1 MTSHE
6 PGRLER
12 HLLFRLAVDT
22 RQRALESA
30 LERGLLSKATEPAA
44 KGSSIK
50 AGGLALRRTMRK
62 PVEVERFGVRFYAD
76 EDDAPD
82 TTASRIKL
90 GPLLAGRSRA
100 DTMAI
105 LKRLGVHA
113 DEGTLPAGPGRRRTV
128 SAAQV
133 LAAVEASAV
142 PRPDQLAVMLLIAD
156 AVEAQGAGFENEL
169 RGALRTRDWIVHLR
183 SPVDGF
189 GFRLR
194 RMLADGAF
202 GYPVAALADRDLS
215 SDLTRMPERLRDT
228 RNLIYVRGRQASDLD
243 REEQQKQA
251 AIAVRLGVPVLCVA
265 ERDEE
270 LPWRLVGA
278 ADIAVETGALS
289 PSILARVIRAVIGEE
304 PVDLAVQLP
313 EAACARLSLAD
324 LPAAIRPGRSVA
336 NVIAAMRHL
345 AGVDGQ
351 QGRSGEDERGKASGD
366 GRGTGSMG
374 RTSAGE
380 RGRHGRTIVSG
391 SQRIEPE
398 PVEDAVGSTAAL
410 KIETLHGFGEARDWA
425 LDLRQD
431 LGLWQDGTLPWAQ
444 MSTKLLLSGPPG
456 TGKTTFARALC
467 NSLHVPLLATSVS
480 TWLEPSSLGDVI
492 RRMRLAFEEAVEHAP
507 SILFIDEID
516 GIGSRGD
523 RNAYSDYWNSVVNK
537 LLELLDGA
545 ARSEGVVIVGATNNP
560 AIIDA
565 ALRRS
570 GRLETHIE
578 IPLPDVEALVGILA
592 HHIGP
597 DIKGI
602 VAQDQEGVR

>member
-1 MTSHE
+1 MTAHE
-6 PGRLER
+6 PGRLQR

-22 RQRALESA
+22 RQRALERA
-30 LERGLLSKATEPAA
+30 LERGLLSRASETAA
-44 KGSSIK
+44 KGSSRT

-62 PVEVERFGVRFYAD
+62 PVEVERFGVRFYAH

-100 DTMAI
+100 DAMAI
-105 LKRLGVHA
+105 LKRLGVQV
-113 DEGTLPAGPGRRRTV
+113 DEGTLLAAPGRRRTV

-156 AVEAQGAGFENEL
+156 AVEAQGTGFEDEL
-169 RGALRTRDWIVHLR
+169 RGALRTRDWIAVLR
-183 SPVDGF
+183 SPVNGF
-189 GFRLR
+189 GFCLR
-194 RMLADGAF
+194 RMLSDGAF
-202 GYPVAALADRDLS
+202 GYPVAALAERDLS

-228 RNLIYVRGRQASDLD
+228 RNLIFVRGRNTSDLD
-243 REEQQKQA
+243 QQDQQKQA

-265 ERDEE
+265 KRDEE
-270 LPWRLVGA
+270 LPSRLVSA
-278 ADIAVETGALS
+278 ADIAIETGALS

-304 PVDLAVQLP
+304 PVDLAVRLP
-313 EAACARLSLAD
+313 QAACARLSIAD
-324 LPAAIRPGRSVA
+324 LPAAIRSGRSVEQVVQA
-336 NVIAAMRHL
+336 LARM
-345 AGVDGQ
+345 AGVDEHK
-351 QGRSGEDERGKASGD
+351 GRNGEDEQGKPSGG
-366 GRGTGSMG
+366 GRGTGSTG
-374 RTSAGE
+374 RTSSGE

-391 SQRIEPE
+391 SQRIEPME
-398 PVEDAVGSTAAL
+398 NAVGSTAAL
-410 KIETLHGFGEARDWA
+410 KIETLHGYGAAHDWA

-431 LGLWQDGTLPWAQ
+431 LRLWQDRTLPWAQ

-467 NSLHVPLLATSVS
+467 NSLQVPLFATSVS
-480 TWLEPSSLGDVI
+480 AWLEPSDLGDVI

-507 SILFIDEID
+507 SILFVDEID

-545 ARSEGVVIVGATNNP
+545 ARSEGVIIVGATNNP

-597 DIKGI
+597 DIKGL